1 MKGMCHLPTAISIGG
16 SEKETSSIP
25 NSDAYSPSVFLAA
38 AILWFGNRGLHQ
50 LPQNQ
55 VCFYFKRDSLI
66 HCSLSLS
73 LSRSLSIELDW
84 SAYLT

>member
-1 MKGMCHLPTAISIGG
+1 MKGICHLPTAISIRG

-38 AILWFGNRGLHQ
+38 ALLWFGNRGLHQ

-73 LSRSLSIELDW
+73 IELDW